1 MKSYLEWEASIL
13 PQVKGDALWR
23 VEAYRLSLFV
33 ADLCWEDTTKILAT
47 DDARRRGLADQLYR
61 ATCSVGANIAE
72 GFGRSSGK
80 EKAHFYEY
88 ALRSAR
94 ESRDWYHKVRHLLPE
109 SIHPH
114 RTEQLTQII
123 NLLIKS
129 IPTTRT
135 STIREETITYS
146 IDTDPIP

>member
-1 MKSYLEWEASIL
+1 MKSYLEWETTIL
-13 PQVKGDALWR
+13 PQVKGDALWK
-23 VEAYRLSLFV
+23 VEAYRLSMFV

-47 DDARRRGLADQLYR
+47 DDARRRALADQLYR

-88 ALRSAR
+88 ALGSAR

-109 SIHPH
+109 SVYPH

-123 NLLIKS
+123 KLVVTA

-135 STIREETITYS
+135 STIREDTIAYS
-146 IDTDPIP
+146 SDSDQNQ

>member
-1 MKSYLEWEASIL
+1 MKSYLEWEATIL

-47 DDARRRGLADQLYR
+47 EDARRRGLADQLYR

-88 ALRSAR
+88 ALGSAR

-109 SIHPH
+109 SVHPH

-123 NLLIKS
+123 KLLIKS

-135 STIREETITYS
+135 STIKEDIITYS